1 MTDRLETEADPEDD
15 RKPLDPHKYIIA
27 LALTVCIGL
36 ILHEFI
42 TAGTWNGDNTTPALF
57 NIRTAAGITCI
68 LYYSPGDSRK
78 YARPGR
84 KGPPRQK
91 TPQKRTEQLSYPAE
105 LGQLIGGSC

>member
-15 RKPLDPHKYIIA
+15 RKPLNPHKYIIS

-42 TAGTWNGDNTTPALF
+42 TTGTWNGDNTTTALF
-57 NIRTAAGITCI
+57 NIRPQRELPASCITT
-68 LYYSPGDSRK
+68 PGDSRK

-105 LGQLIGGSC
+105 LGQLIGGPC

>member
-68 LYYSPGDSRK
+68 LYYYAWRFAKIRKARKERAAAAKDS
-78 YARPGR
+78 
-84 KGPPRQK
+84 
-91 TPQKRTEQLSYPAE
+91 TEE
-105 LGQLIGGSC
+105 D